1 MNSYVELVSTISNTC
16 GDKKR
21 RTLQENPEESC
32 LVPEIG
38 QLSNFVIES
47 FLILATS

>member
-1 MNSYVELVSTISNTC
+1 VELVSTISNTC

-32 LVPEIG
+32 LVPGMGKI
-38 QLSNFVIES
+38 SNSVWEDFE
-47 FLILATS
+47 FFMG